1 MPDDVYASPDAAKKY
16 VDTAFASLTDDE
28 KRSFGFQGYRPTPP
42 AAPKGK
48 KPKKAQ
54 VEPTRES
61 ILSLHKARSAALSK
75 V

>member
-1 MPDDVYASPDAAKKY
+1 VPDDVFESSEEAKKY
-16 VDTAFASLTDDE
+16 VDTAFASLTEEE
-28 KRSFGFQGYRPTPP
+28 KRSFGFAGYRPTPP
-42 AAPKGK
+42 ATPKGK
-48 KPKKAQ
+48 KAKKAQ

>member
-1 MPDDVYASPDAAKKY
+1 VPDDVYASPDAAKKY
-16 VDTAFASLTDDE
+16 VDTAFASLTDEE
-28 KRSFGFQGYRPTPP
+28 KRSFGFPGYRPTPP
-42 AAPKGK
+42 SVPKGK
-48 KPKKAQ
+48 KAKKAQ